1 LFNSP
6 DAIAVALENAD
17 FDLVVTANNHILDRC
32 YKGALR
38 TLEGASLDTTG
49 CYSSPEA
56 QNSPLIKTIH
66 RQQPTDQQK
75 DLAKKLL
82 EAGADV
88 ILGIVIFPI
97 S

>member
-1 LFNSP
+1 MIRINLGMNILNP
-6 DAIAVALENAD
+6 DKVIADISSLRPQVDILI
-17 FDLVVTANNHILDRC
+17 LVLHWGEE
-32 YKGALR
+32 Y
-38 TLEGASLDTTG
+38 
-49 CYSSPEA
+49 
-56 QNSPLIKTIH
+56 